1 MRIVNTVTGKTVA
14 SRVEVAETFVDRL
27 AGLLARP
34 PLKPGQGLLI
44 RPCNGVHTWFMRY
57 PIDVIFLDSDW
68 TVVEMVREL
77 MPFRFSRIVRRA
89 AMALELQA
97 GTIER
102 TYTRVGDTLLGAD
115 GQLSTRPFDGWR
127 W

>member
-1 MRIVNTVTGKTVA
+1 MILSVVNLTTGKTVA
-14 SRVEVAETFVDRL
+14 SRVEVAKTFVDRL

-44 RPCNGVHTWFMRY
+44 RPCKGVHTWFMRY

-68 TVVEMVREL
+68 TVVALVKEL
-77 MPFRFSRIVRRA
+77 APFRFSPVVTAA
-89 AMALELQA
+89 AMALELPA

-102 TYTRVGDTLLGAD
+102 TYTRVGDTLRAG
-115 GQLSTRPFDGWR
+115 GS
-127 W
+127 